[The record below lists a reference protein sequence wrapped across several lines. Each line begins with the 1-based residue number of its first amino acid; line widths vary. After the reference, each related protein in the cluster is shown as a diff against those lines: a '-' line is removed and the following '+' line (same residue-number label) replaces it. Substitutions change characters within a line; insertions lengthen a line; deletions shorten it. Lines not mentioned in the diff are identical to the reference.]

1 MVFKRFLLFI
11 SAGISYL
18 PLTAQIQPKDTAAIP
33 AINVTGLPTTNFKSS
48 IQSIITQRKQLT
60 DTFISPVKEI
70 FRDLSSKVNI
80 FNGKPG
86 GIKLDN
92 LYFSS
97 SFDYL
102 MDTSGISTGYLKSIQ
117 SVYSIDAGTTVAL
130 SFIPFDFRFSGNN
143 GNYSYYNTP
152 LNKFT
157 QFNFNHQQYLEKIQK
172 LVKDKID
179 PEKMLASVLSRINK
193 VKSQFENSLRLEIQK
208 IQQEYQSEFNQVL
221 QLPGSVT
228 DLSVSDLSSLQTR
241 LISSEV
247 LSEYQQSSQQLTDLS
262 SGGLNMSALATEK
275 NRLLAGVRKK
285 EALEKIYQRITDWKL
300 KFDGNLLVKELRS
313 HLPFTASGF
322 SSFLK
327 KPSSLVDLVKQQ
339 VSLSSLQRLF
349 LNITRLDI
357 GANPLQGGELNFRD
371 IMNNGVNAEYTTNKS
386 SFGMVQGNGHS
397 NINHW
402 LQAGLNSFVS
412 NEYSR
417 MTGMKMGTG
426 WNSSIKGSL
435 SINLFDFRSS
445 PEFGM
450 MDPATLN
457 AGYLSAPARRD
468 AVITWRS
475 AFSLAANHHLNI
487 GISKSFGG
495 YRNNASA
502 DSTTKKE
509 NVFGDIFSS
518 KGTAN
523 FAASLNY
530 KGNMLKTE
538 WQLVLKKAGLGYNNP
553 GDMMVRKGEER
564 AGLSISKK
572 LFKQRLTLKY
582 KSDYRFQRLDP
593 DKFYT
598 YTSFANNLQAN
609 YKINRYNK
617 ISLMYRQNSYAF
629 KKGGNSSDKGNNYT
643 LQADATYLFKISGK
657 KVNNYFSL
665 SGQRFDVPLLTGS
678 NYISK
683 TWSLNHTSSLQ
694 MKKDILT
701 LNLMMNRSS
710 NTDYYFNTSQFNG
723 EINYHYSLGDQI
735 RMTTGTGYYDNT
747 GWNKQL
753 GIRQQLSGTIFK
765 KMDIDLD
772 LNFKKAIKVIRTE
785 LANQVFI
792 STSLN
797 YRF

>member
-1 MVFKRFLLFI
+1 
-11 SAGISYL
+11 
-18 PLTAQIQPKDTAAIP
+18 
-33 AINVTGLPTTNFKSS
+33 
-48 IQSIITQRKQLT
+48 
-60 DTFISPVKEI
+60 
-70 FRDLSSKVNI
+70 
-80 FNGKPG
+80 
-86 GIKLDN
+86 
-92 LYFSS
+92 
-97 SFDYL
+97 
-102 MDTSGISTGYLKSIQ
+102 
-117 SVYSIDAGTTVAL
+117 
-130 SFIPFDFRFSGNN
+130 
-143 GNYSYYNTP
+143 
-152 LNKFT
+152 
-157 QFNFNHQQYLEKIQK
+157 
-172 LVKDKID
+172 
-179 PEKMLASVLSRINK
+179 
-193 VKSQFENSLRLEIQK
+193 
-208 IQQEYQSEFNQVL
+208 
-221 QLPGSVT
+221 
-228 DLSVSDLSSLQTR
+228 
-241 LISSEV
+241 
-247 LSEYQQSSQQLTDLS
+247 
-262 SGGLNMSALATEK
+262 
-275 NRLLAGVRKK
+275 
-285 EALEKIYQRITDWKL
+285 
-300 KFDGNLLVKELRS
+300 
-313 HLPFTASGF
+313 
-322 SSFLK
+322 
-327 KPSSLVDLVKQQ
+327 
-339 VSLSSLQRLF
+339 
-349 LNITRLDI
+349 
-357 GANPLQGGELNFRD
+357 
-371 IMNNGVNAEYTTNKS
+371 
-386 SFGMVQGNGHS
+386 
-397 NINHW
+397 
-402 LQAGLNSFVS
+402 
-412 NEYSR
+412 
-417 MTGMKMGTG
+417 
-426 WNSSIKGSL
+426 
-435 SINLFDFRSS
+435 
-445 PEFGM
+445 
-450 MDPATLN
+450 
-457 AGYLSAPARRD
+457 
-468 AVITWRS
+468 
-475 AFSLAANHHLNI
+475 
-487 GISKSFGG
+487 
-495 YRNNASA
+495 
-502 DSTTKKE
+502 
-509 NVFGDIFSS
+509 
-518 KGTAN
+518 
-523 FAASLNY
+523 
-530 KGNMLKTE
+530 
-538 WQLVLKKAGLGYNNP
+538 
-553 GDMMVRKGEER
+553 MMVRKGEER